1 MTENRTDKTQI
12 SFRVSEKVNNDLTE
26 LAEMVA
32 NLTDTKPNKTGIA
45 RTSIKYFI
53 KHIDNDPGK
62 YLEALAELNLEA
74 KEVQAMVKDK
84 DMEALVLGSYKD
96 LSDGK
101 AYNIVKE
108 RYGNR
113 LPIVSD
119 DIKYRILAIEILESD
134 KKTMQ
139 DIKSRVTWPIKDRI
153 RQAEREN
160 NQELVKI
167 LKVLLA
173 ATERNL
179 DRVLVNMDLS
189 TYKG

>member
-1 MTENRTDKTQI
+1 
-12 SFRVSEKVNNDLTE
+12 
-26 LAEMVA
+26 
-32 NLTDTKPNKTGIA
+32 
-45 RTSIKYFI
+45 
-53 KHIDNDPGK
+53 
-62 YLEALAELNLEA
+62 
-74 KEVQAMVKDK
+74 MVKDK
-84 DMEALVLGSYKD
+84 DMEALVLDSYKD
-96 LSDGK
+96 LSNET

-108 RYGNR
+108 RYGER
-113 LPIVSD
+113 LPIVSNA
-119 DIKYRILAIEILESD
+119 IRYRILAIKILESD

-179 DRVLVNMDLS
+179 DRVLANMDLS

>member
-1 MTENRTDKTQI
+1 
-12 SFRVSEKVNNDLTE
+12 
-26 LAEMVA
+26 
-32 NLTDTKPNKTGIA
+32 
-45 RTSIKYFI
+45 
-53 KHIDNDPGK
+53 
-62 YLEALAELNLEA
+62 
-74 KEVQAMVKDK
+74 MVKDK
-84 DMEALVLGSYKD
+84 DIESLVLDSYKD
-96 LSDGK
+96 LSNEK

-119 DIKYRILAIEILESD
+119 DIKYRILAIKILESD
-134 KKTMQ
+134 KKTRQ
-139 DIKSRVTWPIKDRI
+139 YIKSRVTWPIKDRI

-160 NQELVKI
+160 NQELVRI
-167 LKVLLA
+167 LEVLLA

>member
-1 MTENRTDKTQI
+1 
-12 SFRVSEKVNNDLTE
+12 
-26 LAEMVA
+26 
-32 NLTDTKPNKTGIA
+32 
-45 RTSIKYFI
+45 
-53 KHIDNDPGK
+53 
-62 YLEALAELNLEA
+62 
-74 KEVQAMVKDK
+74 MVKDK

-189 TYKG
+189 TYTG

>member
-1 MTENRTDKTQI
+1 
-12 SFRVSEKVNNDLTE
+12 
-26 LAEMVA
+26 
-32 NLTDTKPNKTGIA
+32 
-45 RTSIKYFI
+45 
-53 KHIDNDPGK
+53 
-62 YLEALAELNLEA
+62 
-74 KEVQAMVKDK
+74 MVKDK

-134 KKTMQ
+134 KKTRQ
-139 DIKSRVTWPIKDRI
+139 YIKSRVTWPIKDRI

>member
-1 MTENRTDKTQI
+1 
-12 SFRVSEKVNNDLTE
+12 
-26 LAEMVA
+26 MVA

-74 KEVQAMVKDK
+74 KEVQSMVKDK
-84 DMEALVLGSYKD
+84 DIESLILDSYKD
-96 LSDGK
+96 LSNEK

-108 RYGNR
+108 RYGNK
-113 LPIVSD
+113 LPIVSEN
-119 DIKYRILAIEILESD
+119 IKYRILAIKILESD
-134 KKTMQ
+134 KKTRQ
-139 DIKSRVTWPIKDRI
+139 YIKSKVTWSIEDRL

-160 NQELVKI
+160 DQELVRI
-167 LKVLLA
+167 LEVLLA

>member
-1 MTENRTDKTQI
+1 
-12 SFRVSEKVNNDLTE
+12 
-26 LAEMVA
+26 
-32 NLTDTKPNKTGIA
+32 
-45 RTSIKYFI
+45 
-53 KHIDNDPGK
+53 
-62 YLEALAELNLEA
+62 
-74 KEVQAMVKDK
+74 MVKDK
-84 DMEALVLGSYKD
+84 DIEALVLDSYKD

-119 DIKYRILAIEILESD
+119 DIKYRILAIKILESD

>member
-1 MTENRTDKTQI
+1 
-12 SFRVSEKVNNDLTE
+12 
-26 LAEMVA
+26 
-32 NLTDTKPNKTGIA
+32 
-45 RTSIKYFI
+45 
-53 KHIDNDPGK
+53 
-62 YLEALAELNLEA
+62 
-74 KEVQAMVKDK
+74 MVKDK

-189 TYKG
+189 TYQG

>member
-1 MTENRTDKTQI
+1 
-12 SFRVSEKVNNDLTE
+12 
-26 LAEMVA
+26 
-32 NLTDTKPNKTGIA
+32 
-45 RTSIKYFI
+45 
-53 KHIDNDPGK
+53 
-62 YLEALAELNLEA
+62 
-74 KEVQAMVKDK
+74 MVKDK

>member
-1 MTENRTDKTQI
+1 
-12 SFRVSEKVNNDLTE
+12 
-26 LAEMVA
+26 
-32 NLTDTKPNKTGIA
+32 
-45 RTSIKYFI
+45 
-53 KHIDNDPGK
+53 
-62 YLEALAELNLEA
+62 
-74 KEVQAMVKDK
+74 MVKDK

-189 TYKG
+189 TYKVV